1 MTKNERDEAI
11 RVIKS
16 ECYISNLLNL
26 DRTRMVNT
34 ALDMAVEALQSNSER
49 WVPVNERLPE
59 RATEVLVTVRYKY
72 RKKEYV
78 YVDLGRLYG
87 DKNHGWWCAS
97 DEYKIDKGREEI
109 IAWMPFPKPYKAESE
124 DKA

>member
-1 MTKNERDEAI
+1 MTDKERQEAI

-26 DRTRMVNT
+26 DRTIMVNT
-34 ALDMAVEALQSNSER
+34 ALDMAVEALQSNAER

-59 RATEVLVTVRYKY
+59 IANEVLVTVRYKY

-87 DKNHGWWCAS
+87 DKKHGWVCAS
-97 DEYKIDKGREEI
+97 DDYKIDKGREEI
-109 IAWMPFPKPYKAESE
+109 IAWMPLPKPYKEVE
-124 DKA
+124 E